1 MLLIMGV
8 DLVVRPA
15 RHMSRGKGRGGGGR
29 WRVHGVSWMDLEP
42 VRYGMGEEGEV
53 KVREVGVKDAVPS
66 DPRSED
72 TPKREYVSW
81 ESGMMYA
88 VMGGREGRF
97 RDPPLMALMGGP
109 FPAWE
114 RVRGGTG

>member
-1 MLLIMGV
+1 
-8 DLVVRPA
+8 
-15 RHMSRGKGRGGGGR
+15 
-29 WRVHGVSWMDLEP
+29 MDLEP

-66 DPRSED
+66 DPSSED

-97 RDPPLMALMGGP
+97 RDPPLMALMGG
-109 FPAWE
+109 AVSGLGE
-114 RVRGGTG
+114 SEGGHRMRCEEMEDEVELGGAD